1 VETAIKAVI
10 FDLGGVLVRTEFPE
24 VRQRLEERLGFT
36 PGTLGQTV
44 WGGEDWELAQTGRIS
59 YEEYWRRVGAALGFS
74 TEQQI
79 RDFRREY
86 FSGDRVDEELVR
98 LIRELRPCYKIGLLS
113 NAPDSLGIWL
123 DEEWGIKDLF
133 DSIIYSAKVG
143 VAKPD
148 PSIFHLSLEQ
158 LGLTPPEALF
168 IDDFSPNIDAAL
180 ALGMQAIR
188 FTNTKTLKEELRRY
202 VDWGTED
209 AEP

>member
-1 VETAIKAVI
+1 VEMTIKAVI

-24 VRQRLEERLGFT
+24 VRQRLEERLGFA
-36 PGTLGQTV
+36 PGTLGRTV

-59 YEEYWRRVGAALGFS
+59 YEEYWRRVGASLGFS

-86 FSGDRVDEELVR
+86 FSGDRVDEELVG
-98 LIRELRPCYKIGLLS
+98 LIKELRARYRIGLLS
-113 NAPDSLGIWL
+113 NAPDRLGIWL

-133 DSIIYSAKVG
+133 DSIVYSAKVG
-143 VAKPD
+143 LVKPD
-148 PSIFHLSLEQ
+148 PTIFHMSLEE
-158 LGLTPPEALF
+158 LNVAPSEALF
-168 IDDFSPNIDAAL
+168 IDDYPRNIDAAL

-188 FTNTKTLKEELRRY
+188 FTSTRALKEELRQY

-209 AEP
+209 NEP

>member
-1 VETAIKAVI
+1 MAIKAVI

-36 PGTLGQTV
+36 PGTLGQMV

-74 TEQQI
+74 TEQEI

-98 LIRELRPCYKIGLLS
+98 LIRELRPCYRIGLLS
-113 NAPDSLGIWL
+113 NAPDRLGIWL

-158 LGLTPPEALF
+158 LGLTPTEALF

>member
-1 VETAIKAVI
+1 MAIKAVI

-36 PGTLGQTV
+36 PGTLGHTV

-113 NAPDSLGIWL
+113 NAPDRLGIWL

-158 LGLTPPEALF
+158 LGLTPTEALF
-168 IDDFSPNIDAAL
+168 IDDFSTNIDAAL

-209 AEP
+209 AEA

>member
-1 VETAIKAVI
+1 MAIKAVI

-98 LIRELRPCYKIGLLS
+98 LIRGLRPCYKIGLLS
-113 NAPDSLGIWL
+113 NAPDRLGIWL

-158 LGLTPPEALF
+158 LELTPTEALF
-168 IDDFSPNIDAAL
+168 IDDYSPNIDVAL